1 MLKEFQDF
9 ILKGNAF
16 DLAVGVVIGTA
27 FSTVVTSLVGDII
40 MPPLGAIMGGID
52 FSSNFIN
59 LTTLMS
65 AVGVGTPTPD
75 PKTLKEA
82 QDAGHAVIAYGKFIN
97 TVINLLIVGG
107 AIFLVVKQINR
118 LKRSPTKPSEPA
130 VIPEDVRLLAEI
142 RDLLKRDA
150 PGAPAPAATAT
161 PKTPRR

>member
-1 MLKEFQDF
+1 MLKEFQEF

-16 DLAVGVVIGTA
+16 DLAVGVIIGTA

-52 FSSNFIN
+52 FSSYFIN

-65 AVGVGTPTPD
+65 AVGVGEPAPQ
-75 PKTLKEA
+75 PQTLKEA
-82 QDAGHAVIAYGKFIN
+82 QDLGHAVVAYGKFIN
-97 TVINLLIVGG
+97 TIINLVIVGA

-118 LKRSPTKPSEPA
+118 LKRTPTKPTEPA

-142 RDLLKRDA
+142 RDLLKRD
-150 PGAPAPAATAT
+150 GPAPLPAAPNA